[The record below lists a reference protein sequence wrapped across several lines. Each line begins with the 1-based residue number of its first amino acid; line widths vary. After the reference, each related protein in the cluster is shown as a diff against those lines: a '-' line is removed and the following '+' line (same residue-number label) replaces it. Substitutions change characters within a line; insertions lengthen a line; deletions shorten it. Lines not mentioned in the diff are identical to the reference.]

1 MEDYNAS
8 NVERHDADVIDLS
21 ASSAFL
27 QNLLFLI
34 FYSMIGAL
42 ALFGN
47 FMIVYVVG
55 TNKKM
60 QNFVHLLLANMAAT
74 DLLCALTYFTGL
86 LACSDVV
93 ITRTGSNLWCLAN
106 KTVWLITFQVN
117 VVFKV
122 TFLRFSVSVITRVEV
137 HVPVPG
143 KEKNLYKN
151 TKSPPGFA

>member
-1 MEDYNAS
+1 MEDVHNIIDDYNAS
-8 NVERHDADVIDLS
+8 KVERHDADVINLPT
-21 ASSAFL
+21 SSAFV

-34 FYSMIGAL
+34 CYSMIGAL

-47 FMIVYVVG
+47 FMIIYVVG

-86 LACSDVV
+86 LACSDA
-93 ITRTGSNLWCLAN
+93 IIAGTGSNLWCLAN

-122 TFLRFSVSVITRVEV
+122 YSFKIHCDHIR
-137 HVPVPG
+137 
-143 KEKNLYKN
+143 
-151 TKSPPGFA
+151 